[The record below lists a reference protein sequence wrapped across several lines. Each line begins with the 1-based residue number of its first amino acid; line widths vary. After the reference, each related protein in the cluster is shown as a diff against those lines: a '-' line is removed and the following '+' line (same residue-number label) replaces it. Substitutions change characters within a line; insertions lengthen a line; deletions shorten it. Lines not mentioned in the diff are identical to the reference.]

1 MVDEQNESLSL
12 IDLKICTQNIQGQGS
27 QDRGKKLKKVS
38 KIFRSKGYNVGFF
51 QETRTDNSEEDL
63 KKWQKHFQTKQV
75 YFTKYGHRERGAAI
89 VIDNEDSFRVEA
101 ELDDPEGRFFG
112 VIGDHNDIHCL
123 LLSIYAPY
131 VEADLKN
138 FIKDTIYKQLEELG
152 QKLPEF
158 VIIGGDFNV
167 CMTKLDKEGGRNFL
181 KETAIIEINRLL
193 ERFSLLDI
201 FRTRNPKVRSFTFE
215 KLRPT
220 ILRER
225 LDYFFI
231 SSKLQ
236 DYINENR
243 VYKNTISDHDLVSLH
258 IKGHNVITRGPG
270 LYKFNNSM
278 VNEPDFVLE
287 MKNKIPIWIA
297 EAETGVNTCRAQWD
311 FLKHK
316 MGEFSREFGRNLA
329 MRRKMAKM
337 ELESKIEYLSSK
349 LDETNKAEYET
360 FLQQLDELI
369 EQEVKGSIIRSH
381 CQEYEEG
388 EKSSKYFFGLEK
400 LRAKQKNVGKLR
412 REDGSYTTK
421 ASEILE
427 ECKIHFKER
436 FSKNENVDVNNE
448 NMQYFFE
455 NVNIPKLDEQSKNK
469 CDEEIT
475 LELLEETLKTFK
487 NNKSPGEDGLTKEFY
502 VCFWT
507 EIKDKFF
514 AACIESKQDEKLSF
528 SQTVGVITLLEKKG
542 KSRLEV
548 GNWRPITLLNFDYK
562 LISKTIANK
571 IKSVLGKLINKDQNG
586 FVPDGNI
593 FFSLRTITD
602 ILFHCKKENIELFL
616 IAIDYTRAFDCL
628 EHSFLFKTLETFN
641 FGKNIIQWVKT
652 LHKEGKSCV
661 ITNGYKSGYFDI
673 ERSARQGDPLAPYA
687 FVLALEILLCAI
699 RQDPNIQGIT
709 ISEDNEI
716 KLSSFAD
723 DCTYFLKNEN
733 SAILLIDKINEFSL
747 ISGLEINK
755 SKSECLYVGNEI
767 EPGENVAG
775 IPYVDMLKIL
785 GFYFGHSKVICEYN
799 NFYNKLAKMQKI
811 LNIWRQR
818 HITIFGKNLLINA
831 LILSLVSYQ
840 AHVKEP
846 PEPFKKELKSI
857 IKTFLWS
864 GGVPKIAHNS
874 AISDWEGGGFR
885 CKQIDKF
892 LESLKIKFLK
902 KINFQNPDRWML
914 LPIKWITDHFGCNT
928 SFDILSCQIEI
939 PDRFN
944 GNEFYFQ
951 ALKSWERLTN
961 VQPQNITELF
971 SMNIW
976 FNRHLKTNLN
986 QALFQKGFVYIK
998 DLFPE
1003 NKLVD
1008 PQTVLD
1014 LTFAEQF
1021 ALYGIKRNL
1030 PNRWVSLVN
1039 TTEYITI
1046 HKQTLFQGR
1055 SGKIDIAKA
1064 NNKDIYEALISSDVQ
1079 LPIGFEKWCLEYPID
1094 HTNIGNIFKLAKSCA
1109 NDTFTQCFQY
1119 KILCGILP
1127 TQEYLFRY
1135 RVPGMEI
1142 ENNHCLM
1149 CKVERGT
1156 MEHCLFDCEMLQGF
1170 LDLVKAVVENSALD
1184 GHTLS
1189 RRDIIFG
1196 RYENLLQNKGLNH
1209 FLLELKKF
1217 IFYNVQKDYRSPP
1230 ELLLRRLLSRIK
1242 LLIIKEKQIAIAA
1255 KRFDTFEEKWAP
1267 FCDTVYNFYGPDN
1280 INTFFT

>member
-1 MVDEQNESLSL
+1 M
-12 IDLKICTQNIQGQGS
+12 I
-27 QDRGKKLKKVS
+27 
-38 KIFRSKGYNVGFF
+38 
-51 QETRTDNSEEDL
+51 
-63 KKWQKHFQTKQV
+63 
-75 YFTKYGHRERGAAI
+75 
-89 VIDNEDSFRVEA
+89 
-101 ELDDPEGRFFG
+101 
-112 VIGDHNDIHCL
+112 
-123 LLSIYAPY
+123 
-131 VEADLKN
+131 
-138 FIKDTIYKQLEELG
+138 
-152 QKLPEF
+152 
-158 VIIGGDFNV
+158 
-167 CMTKLDKEGGRNFL
+167 
-181 KETAIIEINRLL
+181 
-193 ERFSLLDI
+193 
-201 FRTRNPKVRSFTFE
+201 
-215 KLRPT
+215 
-220 ILRER
+220 
-225 LDYFFI
+225 
-231 SSKLQ
+231 
-236 DYINENR
+236 
-243 VYKNTISDHDLVSLH
+243 
-258 IKGHNVITRGPG
+258 
-270 LYKFNNSM
+270 
-278 VNEPDFVLE
+278 
-287 MKNKIPIWIA
+287 
-297 EAETGVNTCRAQWD
+297 
-311 FLKHK
+311 
-316 MGEFSREFGRNLA
+316 
-329 MRRKMAKM
+329 
-337 ELESKIEYLSSK
+337 
-349 LDETNKAEYET
+349 
-360 FLQQLDELI
+360 
-369 EQEVKGSIIRSH
+369 
-381 CQEYEEG
+381 
-388 EKSSKYFFGLEK
+388 KYFF
-400 LRAKQKNVGKLR
+400 LR
-412 REDGSYTTK
+412 
-421 ASEILE
+421 
-427 ECKIHFKER
+427 
-436 FSKNENVDVNNE
+436 
-448 NMQYFFE
+448 
-455 NVNIPKLDEQSKNK
+455 
-469 CDEEIT
+469 
-475 LELLEETLKTFK
+475 
-487 NNKSPGEDGLTKEFY
+487 
-502 VCFWT
+502 
-507 EIKDKFF
+507 
-514 AACIESKQDEKLSF
+514 
-528 SQTVGVITLLEKKG
+528 
-542 KSRLEV
+542 
-548 GNWRPITLLNFDYK
+548 FD
-562 LISKTIANK
+562 
-571 IKSVLGKLINKDQNG
+571 
-586 FVPDGNI
+586 
-593 FFSLRTITD
+593 
-602 ILFHCKKENIELFL
+602 
-616 IAIDYTRAFDCL
+616 
-628 EHSFLFKTLETFN
+628 
-641 FGKNIIQWVKT
+641 
-652 LHKEGKSCV
+652 
-661 ITNGYKSGYFDI
+661 
-673 ERSARQGDPLAPYA
+673 
-687 FVLALEILLCAI
+687 
-699 RQDPNIQGIT
+699 
-709 ISEDNEI
+709 
-716 KLSSFAD
+716 
-723 DCTYFLKNEN
+723 
-733 SAILLIDKINEFSL
+733 
-747 ISGLEINK
+747 
-755 SKSECLYVGNEI
+755 
-767 EPGENVAG
+767 
-775 IPYVDMLKIL
+775 
-785 GFYFGHSKVICEYN
+785 
-799 NFYNKLAKMQKI
+799 
-811 LNIWRQR
+811 
-818 HITIFGKNLLINA
+818 KNLLINA

-846 PEPFKKELKSI
+846 PEPFRKELKSI

-1094 HTNIGNIFKLAKSCA
+1094 HTNNGNIFKLAKSCA

-1242 LLIIKEKQIAIAA
+1242 LLIIKEKQIAIFA
-1255 KRFDTFEEKWAP
+1255 KRLDSFEEKWAP
-1267 FCDTVYNFYGPDN
+1267 FCDTIYNFYGPDN
-1280 INTFFT
+1280 INTFFN